1 VEEADDAEEANGE
14 DAALRR
20 RGDLHVDGGTDDD
33 DDGEDDSPLT
43 RQANIANTRQ
53 LRRANFNISAQVEP

>member
-1 VEEADDAEEANGE
+1 MEEVDDAEEANGE

-20 RGDLHVDGGTDDD
+20 RGDAHVDGGTD